1 MGVSEFVQPDVEVA
15 DALVDPGVVAAG
27 LRCGTAGDDSLE
39 SGVDGDGEGIGAHRA
54 RQPRGNAKA
63 VERNHAAH
71 FRLDPEQGRIVGT
84 LGHRKDAAGIS
95 AQQHFGRDFGRG
107 GVACG
112 HGWEDSRVRA
122 GVRWGGLSLHRVTA
136 ALGPCLSTIGTG
148 ALQGSSGLRQ
158 YARVVQ
164 LKRRM
169 FAGTERAKRLGGNKR
184 GHS

>member
-1 MGVSEFVQPDVEVA
+1 MKHALAEEGAAKADAVESADQVVIVPDLDAMGMSEFVQPDVEVA

-84 LGHRKDAAGIS
+84 LSHR
-95 AQQHFGRDFGRG
+95 
-107 GVACG
+107 
-112 HGWEDSRVRA
+112 
-122 GVRWGGLSLHRVTA
+122 T
-136 ALGPCLSTIGTG
+136 
-148 ALQGSSGLRQ
+148 
-158 YARVVQ
+158 
-164 LKRRM
+164 
-169 FAGTERAKRLGGNKR
+169 
-184 GHS
+184 